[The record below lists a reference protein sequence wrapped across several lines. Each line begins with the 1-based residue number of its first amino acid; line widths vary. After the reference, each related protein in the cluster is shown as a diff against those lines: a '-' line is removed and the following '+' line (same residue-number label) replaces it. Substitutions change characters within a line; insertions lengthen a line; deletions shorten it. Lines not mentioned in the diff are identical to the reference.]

1 MLNTWTWDK
10 RKCRCW
16 CCEEKLKLWRGRL
29 KSFTNKMTNYW
40 SAHYSNPQVFFFTIT
55 IRYLINPAEIIQPG
69 LWQYRW
75 LYPQMTVTLRQYL
88 FTECS
93 PAIKQVM
100 IVKLLKHNNYSLV
113 KKKRFSY
120 KICIRYFLTSSAD
133 KISIQHPAYCIV
145 SARVWKKKEK
155 KTWKAVGSFTL
166 NFYFFSLVLGWRSP
180 AFVVAKFSWKDFVIC
195 TENPFLSQ
203 NRFIPASKIM
213 TLIIA
218 ANICD
223 HEDFRTKRCC
233 FSAPL
238 LHRFLM

>member
-1 MLNTWTWDK
+1 MSKRENLSRGKWYTQRHKLWKERQKKRNKQTDCHKEQLEIQREVVIISWLMLNTWTWDK

-113 KKKRFSY
+113 
-120 KICIRYFLTSSAD
+120 
-133 KISIQHPAYCIV
+133 
-145 SARVWKKKEK
+145 
-155 KTWKAVGSFTL
+155 
-166 NFYFFSLVLGWRSP
+166 
-180 AFVVAKFSWKDFVIC
+180 
-195 TENPFLSQ
+195 
-203 NRFIPASKIM
+203 
-213 TLIIA
+213 
-218 ANICD
+218 
-223 HEDFRTKRCC
+223 
-233 FSAPL
+233 
-238 LHRFLM
+238 